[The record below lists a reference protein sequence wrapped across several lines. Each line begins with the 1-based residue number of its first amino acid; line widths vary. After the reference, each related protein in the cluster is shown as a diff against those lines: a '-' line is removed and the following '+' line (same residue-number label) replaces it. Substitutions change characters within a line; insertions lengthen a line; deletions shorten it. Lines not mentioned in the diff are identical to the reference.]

1 MVPRQGAQP
10 IADHPSAD
18 EILRYQ
24 MTARM
29 NERMLPSGSQTV
41 TLTPAQLDDL
51 ARKYAGDDSPLGQGM
66 RLLLDLDD
74 RLEALNP
81 QVSDLA

>member
-1 MVPRQGAQP
+1 
-10 IADHPSAD
+10 
-18 EILRYQ
+18 
-24 MTARM
+24 
-29 NERMLPSGSQTV
+29 MLPSGSQTV

-74 RLEALNP
+74 RLDALNP
-81 QVSDLA
+81 QVSGSA